1 MSWYPR
7 GRRNAAAAMISG
19 LRYFAGGLMLTRYV
33 RTADA
38 WEHRPVAHC
47 TVRCVYFTFP
57 LLRSGKH

>member
-19 LRYFAGGLMLTRYV
+19 LRYFVGGLMLTRYV

-38 WEHRPVAHC
+38 WEHRLVAHR
-47 TVRCVYFTFP
+47 TVRCVYFTFF
-57 LLRSGKH
+57 